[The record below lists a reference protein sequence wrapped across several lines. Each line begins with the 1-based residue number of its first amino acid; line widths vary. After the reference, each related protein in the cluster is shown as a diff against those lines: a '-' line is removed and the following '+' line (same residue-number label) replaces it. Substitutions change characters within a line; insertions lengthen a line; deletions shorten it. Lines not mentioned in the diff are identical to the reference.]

1 MKAIDIIWD
10 TDGEEIDDLPTE
22 MEFPD
27 EVFDGGYDDN
37 VADYLSNQTGW
48 CVESFNIVE

>member
-1 MKAIDIIWD
+1 MKAINIIWD
-10 TDGEEIDDLPTE
+10 TDGERIKGLPKE

-27 EVFDGGYDDN
+27 ELFDGGYDDD
-37 VADYLSNQTGW
+37 VADYLSDQTGW